1 MSDKDLVKEL
11 KAELAEITK
20 DRDDTLTKMKSK
32 ESRMKQVLIKLEHRE
47 QDVQSIGH
55 KIGEQNK
62 EIADLKAKLET
73 KDRLL
78 DEALQKIKDSGLI
91 KRIIC
96 TDTHPRAHDLADGVF
111 LEAMSVARVLYQHL
125 AR

>member
-20 DRDDTLTKMKSK
+20 DRDDTLVKMKSK

-47 QDVQSIGH
+47 QDVHSCGH

-73 KDRLL
+73 KERLL
-78 DEALQKIKDSGLI
+78 DEALQRLKDINEDSTE
-91 KRIIC
+91 K
-96 TDTHPRAHDLADGVF
+96 TDTHTDDKDLD
-111 LEAMSVARVLYQHL
+111 
-125 AR
+125 

>member
-11 KAELAEITK
+11 KAELSEITK

-47 QDVQSIGH
+47 QDVHSCGQ

-62 EIADLKAKLET
+62 EIAELKAKLDT
-73 KDRLL
+73 KGRLL
-78 DEALQKIKDSGLI
+78 EEALQRIKDIHDDSTQ
-91 KRIIC
+91 K
-96 TDTHPRAHDLADGVF
+96 TDTHTDDPDLD
-111 LEAMSVARVLYQHL
+111 
-125 AR
+125 